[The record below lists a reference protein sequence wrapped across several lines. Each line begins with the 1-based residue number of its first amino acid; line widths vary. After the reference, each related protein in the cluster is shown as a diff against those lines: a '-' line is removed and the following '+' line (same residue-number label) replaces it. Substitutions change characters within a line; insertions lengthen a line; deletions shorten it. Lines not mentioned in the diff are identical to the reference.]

1 MKKKIFLFSLII
13 FIFQNIY
20 SESYNDFKMMLH
32 ILCIRAACVGNYNAA
47 EIGGLE
53 DPPDYYWPEDLA
65 ELFAME
71 SGIRTKTDTFY
82 GVCFDY
88 AEVVYNHIKSV
99 KNELEQAGM
108 KKNEFYIVGCDD
120 NPNLMQLYDLANEE
134 NATLRMNGVY
144 VKEVAEKNVVVHT
157 DSKREPALNHAWIWI
172 QRQDGVWF
180 WIDPTWT
187 DNLGYVV
194 WGCVV
199 NGREIQLK
207 PEKFLCIEWYDYLD
221 YFPEYSSS
229 IPPYKFVYEDEFP
242 LIIPPR
248 PAEVPATVN
257 PPPSVEPSV
266 PVSPKP
272 PVPKE
277 ESYPISTND
286 NYESLFYF
294 DGILANL
301 VYDFDYQS
309 KCMGL
314 QRTFV
319 FDYLMLSTGVEFC
332 FDNFLGFLLVS
343 SLGLN
348 FFNTGV
354 VALGVDLY
362 LGAGVIIDDNLNFL
376 LRGKIGYGLY
386 LMLDTFYI
394 QVDYIPETSVFGRS
408 LSVGV
413 GFSYFY

>member
-1 MKKKIFLFSLII
+1 MII

-47 EIGGLE
+47 EIGELE

-229 IPPYKFVYEDEFP
+229 IPPYKFSYKDEVPQF
-242 LIIPPR
+242 IPPR

-272 PVPKE
+272 AVQENIFSGCIYYVGMGYYFDFKNK
-277 ESYPISTND
+277 TNNNMSLGVAIYD
-286 NYESLFYF
+286 EYFSLFRISLDIYF
-294 DGILANL
+294 KDIYGYICNLAYGMNI
-301 VYDFDYQS
+301 
-309 KCMGL
+309 
-314 QRTFV
+314 
-319 FDYLMLSTGVEFC
+319 FDYLGVYALISFGGI
-332 FDNFLGFLLVS
+332 FDTRNAYVTDIFDFIFTFSPNYKFGGGIYIPIS
-343 SLGLN
+343 DNIMINCDYSYDYIQKWG
-348 FFNTGV
+348 
-354 VALGVDLY
+354 LGVSAY
-362 LGAGVIIDDNLNFL
+362 VSF
-376 LRGKIGYGLY
+376 
-386 LMLDTFYI
+386 
-394 QVDYIPETSVFGRS
+394 
-408 LSVGV
+408 
-413 GFSYFY
+413 